1 MLGPALYRAKL
12 GFVREG
18 VQHDEERHRVF
29 LTIRRLETGNRCV
42 VPYAPAFD
50 LHLIGVYDSQRESQA
65 PASRAD
71 FRSVARMVTAAAS
84 ATTLLRG
91 GDDPVLSLAVP
102 AVQR

>member
-1 MLGPALYRAKL
+1 LPKIEKPPHLQGSARQIAVDLRPIGDPRY
-12 GFVREG
+12 
-18 VQHDEERHRVF
+18 
-29 LTIRRLETGNRCV
+29 V

>member
-1 MLGPALYRAKL
+1 
-12 GFVREG
+12 
-18 VQHDEERHRVF
+18 
-29 LTIRRLETGNRCV
+29 
-42 VPYAPAFD
+42 
-50 LHLIGVYDSQRESQA
+50 LIGVYDSQRESQA